1 MIRRLGIKAL
11 PSITEVV
18 TLILGTTIPRALART
33 FKEKNPDLFRHVM
46 LSARGG
52 LDAEDQEQ
60 RSR

>member
-1 MIRRLGIKAL
+1 MHFPQSQKSSLWYQEQPYHARSRVLG
-11 PSITEVV
+11 
-18 TLILGTTIPRALART
+18 
-33 FKEKNPDLFRHVM
+33 NPDLFRHVM